1 MCLAFCNVPGA
12 NVGVAATKCAHT
24 IRAWK
29 AGLGNRQI
37 TAEFF
42 VSGLFS
48 LFASAAAQTHEIT
61 PSL

>member
-42 VSGLFS
+42 VSGLSTLAS
-48 LFASAAAQTHEIT
+48 LARNHATET
-61 PSL
+61 